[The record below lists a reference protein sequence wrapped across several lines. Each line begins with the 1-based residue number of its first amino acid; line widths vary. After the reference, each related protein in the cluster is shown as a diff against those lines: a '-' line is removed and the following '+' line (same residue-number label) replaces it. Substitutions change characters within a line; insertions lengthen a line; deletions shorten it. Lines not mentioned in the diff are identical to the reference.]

1 LSPSLLGEGL
11 GRGRFKNIYMHLD
24 LREILA
30 AFMVL
35 FAIID
40 IPGSI
45 PIIIDIKAKS
55 GDVQPV
61 KVTLVSFLIFLA
73 FLFIGSP
80 LLGVFGIDV
89 SSFAIAGSFIIFL
102 IAMEM
107 ILGIELFKQDSNG
120 SGAVF
125 PIAFPLIAGAGSIT
139 TILSLKAEYYTVNI
153 FIALVFNMVIIYLVL
168 RLTSKFE
175 RILGKGGLQILKKVF
190 GVILL
195 SIAIKLFL
203 TNTGIILIHGR

>member
-1 LSPSLLGEGL
+1 MHFSL
-11 GRGRFKNIYMHLD
+11 I
-24 LREILA
+24 EILA

-45 PIIIDIKAKS
+45 PIIIDLKS
-55 GDVQPV
+55 KGVKINSV
-61 KVTLVSFLIFLA
+61 KVTIASLMIFLA
-73 FLFIGSP
+73 FLFIGTP

-107 ILGIELFKQDSNG
+107 ILGIQIFSQDAQG
-120 SGAVF
+120 SGAIF

-139 TILSLKAEYYTVNI
+139 TILSIKAEYQTINI
-153 FIALVFNMVIIYLVL
+153 FIALLLNMIIVYLVL
-168 RLTSKFE
+168 RLTTFFE
-175 RILGKGGLQILKKVF
+175 RILGQGGLQILKKVF

-195 SIAIKLFL
+195 SIAIKLFIK
-203 TNTGIILIHGR
+203 NTGIILPHVK